1 MGPAVADHASR
12 QFRPAYPH
20 PTIPASPDSQ
30 SPLDKPVQFVP
41 GVGPHRASLLS
52 KIGINTV
59 GDLIE
64 YFPLRHEHQGR
75 PQSIDSLVLDAR
87 ATVIGVVDSVRN
99 NLPRHGGP
107 SVTLKL
113 SDGTGTV
120 RVTWFNAPY
129 LRDRFQ
135 RGQVLRIH
143 GQVGEFEGLGQFVN
157 PTVEQLD
164 PETDPKT
171 WDFERV
177 VPIYKATAS
186 LSTSHIAR
194 IIDNALKEAINS
206 IDEPLPET
214 LRKRRQ
220 LIGRREAICRMH
232 RPDKP
237 DQVIQARRR
246 LAYDEL
252 FTMQLAIA
260 LQRRWTA
267 TRAQAPRL
275 PVTPEIDRRIRR
287 RFPFPLTAAQDK
299 VIAEISADLARDKPM
314 TRLLQGDVGS
324 GKTVVALYAALTAI
338 ANKTQCAILAPTEVL
353 AAQHFAGIER
363 YLAGSR
369 VERCLLTGKTPK
381 AQRDRLLESVAGGTT
396 NLVVGT
402 QALLEKAV
410 EFARLGLVIV
420 DEQHKFGVSQRA
432 TMRSKKTRNR
442 HGAAALV
449 PHYLV
454 MTATPIPRTLSMTV
468 FGDLDISTIDSLP
481 PGRQPIHT
489 KIVRPKEEA
498 EAWLAVRHRIRQG
511 DQAYVVYPLVEESDE
526 LDLKAAT
533 AEVDRVARDFL
544 PGSRVGLL
552 HGRMKNA
559 EKQTV
564 MSEFAAGRLD
574 ALVCTTVVE
583 VGVDVPNATVMV
595 VQHAERYG
603 LAALH
608 QLRGRVGRGS
618 KASICLLMTDSPSD
632 LANERL
638 EILCRTTDGFRIAE
652 EDLRLRG
659 PGELLGTRQH
669 GWPEFRVANLVEDTE
684 ILMQARDDAARLV
697 REDPSL
703 KNPLHAPLKAELRRR
718 FRDKVA
724 FIHVG

>member
-12 QFRPAYPH
+12 QFRPAHPH
-20 PTIPASPDSQ
+20 PAIPASLDTQ
-30 SPLDKPVQFVP
+30 SPLDKPVQFVR

-99 NLPRHGGP
+99 NLARHGGP
-107 SVTLKL
+107 SVTLRL
-113 SDGTGTV
+113 SDGTATV
-120 RVTWFNAPY
+120 RVAWFNAPY

-164 PETDPKT
+164 PNAEPKT

-186 LSTSHIAR
+186 LSTSHMAR
-194 IIDNALKEAINS
+194 IIDNALKEALNS

-232 RPDKP
+232 RPDKL

-299 VIAEISADLARDKPM
+299 VIAEISADLARGKPM

-363 YLAGSR
+363 YLVGSR

-381 AQRDRLLESVAGGTT
+381 AQRDRLLQSIAKGAT
-396 NLVVGT
+396 NLIVGT
-402 QALLEKAV
+402 QALLEKTV
-410 EFARLGLVIV
+410 EFADLGLVIV

-432 TMRSKKTRNR
+432 TMRTKKTRNR

-449 PHYLV
+449 PHYL
-454 MTATPIPRTLSMTV
+454 
-468 FGDLDISTIDSLP
+468 
-481 PGRQPIHT
+481 
-489 KIVRPKEEA
+489 
-498 EAWLAVRHRIRQG
+498 
-511 DQAYVVYPLVEESDE
+511 
-526 LDLKAAT
+526 
-533 AEVDRVARDFL
+533 
-544 PGSRVGLL
+544 
-552 HGRMKNA
+552 
-559 EKQTV
+559 
-564 MSEFAAGRLD
+564 
-574 ALVCTTVVE
+574 
-583 VGVDVPNATVMV
+583 
-595 VQHAERYG
+595 
-603 LAALH
+603 
-608 QLRGRVGRGS
+608 
-618 KASICLLMTDSPSD
+618 
-632 LANERL
+632 
-638 EILCRTTDGFRIAE
+638 
-652 EDLRLRG
+652 
-659 PGELLGTRQH
+659 
-669 GWPEFRVANLVEDTE
+669 
-684 ILMQARDDAARLV
+684 
-697 REDPSL
+697 
-703 KNPLHAPLKAELRRR
+703 
-718 FRDKVA
+718 
-724 FIHVG
+724 